1 MPRNDDDDAAVTV
14 SQTRIGIGDSKPKK
28 NAPLLGKI
36 VLGRYRVES
45 VLGAGAMGSV
55 YRGRHMKLER
65 DVAIKV
71 LHENLAHD
79 RKMLARFQREAQA
92 AGRMQHPNVISIL
105 DVGESDGHPVMVLEF
120 AKGPR
125 LSDIINGK
133 PLAAERII
141 KLTRQLLAG
150 LAHAHAAGL
159 IHRDLKPANIMV
171 EMDDGVEIPRIVD
184 FGIAILRD
192 GDGEQAGG
200 KLTDTGQIL
209 GTPLYMAP
217 EQAKGD
223 PIDHRIDLFALGI
236 IVYEMLAGVPPF
248 TGSAIEIALA
258 NISKDAPP
266 VSKRVPGVTADPLLE
281 RYARKLMARNLA
293 NRFPDASEAMRV
305 LDLITVDPALAGLE
319 LGLTD
324 ATRAASLVSL
334 PIPKK

>member
-1 MPRNDDDDAAVTV
+1 VPRNDDDDPINA
-14 SQTRIGIGDSKPKK
+14 SQTRIGVGDAKPKK
-28 NAPLLGKI
+28 TSPLIGKI
-36 VLGRYRVES
+36 VLDRYRIES

-55 YRGRHMKLER
+55 YRGRHLKLER

-71 LHENLAHD
+71 LHESLAHD
-79 RKMLARFQREAQA
+79 RKMLARFNREAQA
-92 AGRMQHPNVISIL
+92 AGRLQHPNLISIL
-105 DVGESDGHPVMVLEF
+105 DVGEADGHPVMVLEY

-133 PLAAERII
+133 PLAADRII

-150 LAHAHAAGL
+150 LAHAHAANL

-171 EMDDGVEIPRIVD
+171 EMNDGVEIPRIVD

-192 GDGEQAGG
+192 GDPEDTGG

-236 IVYEMLAGVPPF
+236 IIYEMLAGVPPF

-266 VSKRVPGVTADPLLE
+266 VSKRVKGVTADPLLE

-293 NRFPDASEAMRV
+293 NRFSDATEAMRV
-305 LDLITVDPALAGLE
+305 LDLLVDDPPLAGLE

-324 ATRAASLVSL
+324 ANRAASLVSL

>member
-1 MPRNDDDDAAVTV
+1 MPRNDDDDPINS
-14 SQTRIGIGDSKPKK
+14 SQTRIGIGDTKPKK
-28 NAPLLGKI
+28 TSPLLGKT
-36 VLGRYRVES
+36 VLGRYRLEA

-55 YRGRHMKLER
+55 YRGRHVKLDR

-71 LHENLAHD
+71 LHESLA
-79 RKMLARFQREAQA
+79 REPKMLARFQREAQA
-92 AGRMQHPNVISIL
+92 AGRLQHPNLISIL
-105 DVGESDGHPVMVLEF
+105 DVGDADGHPVMVLEY

-125 LSDIINGK
+125 LSDLINGK
-133 PLAAERII
+133 PLAADRII

-150 LAHAHAAGL
+150 LSHAHAAGL

-171 EMDDGVEIPRIVD
+171 EMDGGVEIPRIVD

-192 GDGEQAGG
+192 GDGEQSGG

-217 EQAKGD
+217 EQARGD
-223 PIDHRIDLFALGI
+223 AIDHRIDLFALGI

-266 VSKRVPGVTADPLLE
+266 VAERVKGVTADPLLE

-293 NRFPDASEAMRV
+293 NRFPDAAEAMRV
-305 LDLITVDPALAGLE
+305 LDLVVEDPPSARLE

-324 ATRAASLVSL
+324 ASRAASLVSL
-334 PIPKK
+334 PVPEK

>member
-1 MPRNDDDDAAVTV
+1 MPANDDDDPINV
-14 SQTRIGIGDSKPKK
+14 SQTRIGIGAAKPAKT
-28 NAPLLGKI
+28 APLVGKV
-36 VLGRYRVES
+36 VLGRYRVEAL
-45 VLGAGAMGSV
+45 LGAGAMGSV
-55 YRGRHMKLER
+55 YRGRHLKLER

-71 LHENLAHD
+71 LHESLAED

-92 AGRMQHPNVISIL
+92 AGRMQHPNLISIL
-105 DVGESDGHPVMVLEF
+105 DVGEADGHPVMVLEF

-133 PLAAERII
+133 PLAPERII
-141 KLTRQLLAG
+141 RLTRQLLAG

-171 EMDDGVEIPRIVD
+171 EIDQGVEIPRIVD

-236 IVYEMLAGVPPF
+236 IVYEMLAGVTPF

-266 VSKRVPGVTADPLLE
+266 VSKRVPGVAADPLLE

-293 NRFPDASEAMRV
+293 NRFPDAATAMRV
-305 LDLITVDPALAGLE
+305 LDLLVDDPALAGLE
-319 LGLTD
+319 LGVTD
-324 ATRAASLVSL
+324 TNRAASLVSL
-334 PIPKK
+334 PLPPK

>member
-1 MPRNDDDDAAVTV
+1 M
-14 SQTRIGIGDSKPKK
+14 SQTRIGIGEARPAKS
-28 NAPLLGKI
+28 APLVGKI
-36 VLGRYRVES
+36 VLERYRIES
-45 VLGAGAMGSV
+45 LLGAGAMGAV
-55 YRGRHMKLER
+55 YRGRHLKLER

-71 LHENLAHD
+71 LHDSLAQD
-79 RKMLARFQREAQA
+79 KKMLARFQREAQA

-105 DVGESDGHPVMVLEF
+105 DVGSAEGHPVMVLEY
-120 AKGPR
+120 ARGPR
-125 LSDIINGK
+125 LADLINGK
-133 PLAAERII
+133 PLAPERII

-171 EMDDGVEIPRIVD
+171 EIDGGEEIPRIVD

-192 GDGEQAGG
+192 GDGEQMGG
-200 KLTDTGQIL
+200 KLTETGQIL

-266 VSKRVPGVTADPLLE
+266 VAKRVPGVTADPLLE

-293 NRFPDASEAMRV
+293 NRFPDAAEALRV
-305 LDLITVDPALAGLE
+305 LDLVVSDPVAAGLE
-319 LGLTD
+319 LGQTD
-324 ATRAASLVSL
+324 ATRAASLVAL
-334 PIPKK
+334 PLPTK

>member
-1 MPRNDDDDAAVTV
+1 MPNDDDPMNA
-14 SQTRIGIGDSKPKK
+14 SQTRIGIGDSKQKK
-28 NAPLLGKI
+28 TSPLVGKV
-36 VLGRYRVES
+36 VLGRYRVEA
-45 VLGAGAMGSV
+45 VLGAGAMGTV
-55 YRGRHMKLER
+55 FRGRHMKLER

-71 LHENLAHD
+71 LHDSLA
-79 RKMLARFQREAQA
+79 REPKMLARFQREAQA
-92 AGRMQHPNVISIL
+92 AARLQHPNLISVL
-105 DVGESDGHPVMVLEF
+105 DVGDADGHPVMVLEY

-133 PLAAERII
+133 PLAPERII
-141 KLTRQLLAG
+141 RLVRQLLAG
-150 LAHAHAAGL
+150 LAHAHDAGL

-236 IVYEMLAGVPPF
+236 IIYEMLAGVPPF

-258 NISKDAPP
+258 NISKDAPA

-293 NRFPDASEAMRV
+293 NRFPDAAEAMRV
-305 LDLITVDPALAGLE
+305 LDLVATDPPIARLE

-324 ATRAASLVSL
+324 TNRAASLVSL

>member
-1 MPRNDDDDAAVTV
+1 VPKDDDDL
-14 SQTRIGIGDSKPKK
+14 SQRTRIGVGDAKPKK
-28 NAPLLGKI
+28 TSPLLGKI
-36 VLGRYRVES
+36 VLDRYRIES

-71 LHENLAHD
+71 LHESLASD

-92 AGRMQHPNVISIL
+92 AARLQHPNLISVL
-105 DVGESDGHPVMVLEF
+105 DVGEADGHPVMVLEY

-133 PLAAERII
+133 PLAPERII
-141 KLTRQLLAG
+141 KLVRQLLAG
-150 LAHAHAAGL
+150 LAHAHAANL

-192 GDGEQAGG
+192 GDGEQSGG

-223 PIDHRIDLFALGI
+223 AIDHRIDLFALGI

-248 TGSAIEIALA
+248 KGSAIEIALA

-293 NRFPDASEAMRV
+293 NRFPDAAEAMRV
-305 LDLITVDPALAGLE
+305 LDLLVDDPAIARLE
-319 LGLTD
+319 LGLADTN
-324 ATRAASLVSL
+324 RAASLVSL